1 MTPRFIISNILL
13 ALVLL
18 FGSAYVVTA
27 QSVAPLSGD
36 SVCGSSTSTIC
47 NLKGDI
53 GKVIRNAL
61 AFFIKIAVLF
71 MIVAFMWAGVML
83 AISQD
88 KAVALKEA
96 KGKLTRVIIGIVLVS
111 MVATI
116 GTYLALLQF
125 AGVNMNI
132 LQFIGSLFAFVPG
145 VFVMHAYA
153 QESAALL
160 PNALGV
166 TDLYDFLL
174 LLIRLFVRWFVF
186 PALVFAWLYT
196 GLQFVF
202 AQGNPGKIKEA
213 RTWLLWVFIAT
224 FIIMLSEAFAF
235 ALRATINQIF

>member
-1 MTPRFIISNILL
+1 MNAEELWETTMDPARRTLRQVNIE
-13 ALVLL
+13 
-18 FGSAYVVTA
+18 
-27 QSVAPLSGD
+27 D
-36 SVCGSSTSTIC
+36 
-47 NLKGDI
+47 
-53 GKVIRNAL
+53 
-61 AFFIKIAVLF
+61 
-71 MIVAFMWAGVML
+71 
-83 AISQD
+83 
-88 KAVALKEA
+88 
-96 KGKLTRVIIGIVLVS
+96 
-111 MVATI
+111 
-116 GTYLALLQF
+116 
-125 AGVNMNI
+125 
-132 LQFIGSLFAFVPG
+132 
-145 VFVMHAYA
+145 A

>member
-1 MTPRFIISNILL
+1 MTPRFIISNILV
-13 ALVLL
+13 ALVLV
-18 FGSAYVVTA
+18 FGGAHVVMA
-27 QSVAPLSGD
+27 QGTAPLSGD
-36 SVCGSSTSTIC
+36 SVCGGTDPC
-47 NLKGDI
+47 NIKGDI
-53 GKVIRNAL
+53 GNVIRNAL

-83 AISQD
+83 AISRD
-88 KAVALKEA
+88 KAVALNEA
-96 KGKLTRVIIGIVLVS
+96 KGRLARVIIGIVLVS

-145 VFVMHAYA
+145 AFVMHAYA
-153 QESAALL
+153 QETASLL

-235 ALRATINQIF
+235 ALRSTINQIF